1 MRKVWCLHCEMVT
14 EFPGE
19 KQTEVPNTLECSNCG
34 AGCTDVSDCTVGF
47 FKKAYPDLK
56 YEDIIVNKHYPLY
69 P

>member
-19 KQTEVPNTLECSNCG
+19 KQIEFPNTLECSNCG
-34 AGCTDVSDCTVGF
+34 SGGMDVSDCTVGF